1 MVKNLVFL
9 HGLLRMAL
17 CGPFRVFGELLGSL
31 CGALGIILGSFG
43 GLFGALGITLGS
55 FGGLFGVF
63 GELLGSLCGA
73 LGVTLRSFGDLGG
86 YRACPKGGEAPVG
99 QGRLGNTCD
108 ISVVA
113 GDILGYPL
121 WGPWGG
127 TAKM

>member
-9 HGLLRMAL
+9 CVFAKGRIGGAL
-17 CGPFRVFGELLGSL
+17 GVSVVSLASFWGHFGELWGSL
-31 CGALGIILGSFG
+31 WGALGIHLGVHVD
-43 GLFGALGITLGS
+43 LLGIPYD
-55 FGGLFGVF
+55 
-63 GELLGSLCGA
+63 
-73 LGVTLRSFGDLGG
+73 TLRCLLHLGG